1 MRRKFTIISTLYI
14 MKNTLII
21 LATLFS
27 LTLFAQN
34 GEKNFIDLNYIEV
47 TGKAELEVVPDQI
60 FLKIILNE
68 KEFKSKQSI
77 KEMEQLMTDKLSE
90 IGIDAG
96 KDLVVKDFVSN
107 FQFYRL
113 SKTDINV
120 SKEYQLLVHDAS
132 TAGKVFVELEKA
144 GISNISVEK
153 LEHTNMQEYR
163 KAVKVDAIKTAKEKA
178 SDLAAAIGQGIG
190 RAVYINEVDMNN
202 TYHLNTII
210 GRVAGM
216 SAQGSHSGHSTAQ
229 EDLNL
234 EFEKIS
240 IEYTILCRF
249 ELK

>member
-144 GISNISVEK
+144 GISNITVEK
-153 LEHTNMQEYR
+153 LDHTKMQEYR
-163 KAVKVDAIKTAKEKA
+163 KAVKVDAIKAAKEKA

-216 SAQGSHSGHSTAQ
+216 SAQGSRSGHSTAQ

-240 IEYTILCRF
+240 IEYTIFSKSSMC
-249 ELK
+249 